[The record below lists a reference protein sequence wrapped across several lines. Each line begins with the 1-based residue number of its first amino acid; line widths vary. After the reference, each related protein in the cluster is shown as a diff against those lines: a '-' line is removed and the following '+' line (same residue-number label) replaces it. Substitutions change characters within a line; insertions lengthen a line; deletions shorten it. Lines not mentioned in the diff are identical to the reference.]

1 MPRGSDRM
9 SGQGLDEAKIRMR
22 QGSVVLITLAHV
34 TLAPLAISGCLGRLQ
49 AGCSPGRG
57 FQLLV

>member
-1 MPRGSDRM
+1 M

-34 TLAPLAISGCLGRLQ
+34 TLAPLAISGCLGGLQ